1 MPPHSSSLID
11 DIPDKENI
19 VVESPPALHDIV
31 PDFSAAMTS
40 DRTFNLAD
48 YRGKKLVLYF
58 YPKDNTPGCTTE
70 GIRFRE
76 LYPEFQQANTE
87 IFGVSRDS
95 LRSHENFRAKLEMPF
110 ELISDPDEALC
121 NLFDVIRSKTM
132 YGKPVR
138 GIDRSTF
145 VIDASGRL
153 VKEWR
158 GVKVPGHVDDV
169 LEFVKAIP

>member
-1 MPPHSSSLID
+1 
-11 DIPDKENI
+11 

-40 DRTFNLAD
+40 DQTFRLQD
-48 YRGKKLVLYF
+48 YRGKKVVLYF

-87 IFGVSRDS
+87 IVGVSRDS
-95 LRSHENFRAKLEMPF
+95 LRSHESFRTKLAMPF
-110 ELISDPDEALC
+110 QLISDPDETLC
-121 NLFDVIRSKTM
+121 NLFNVIRNKTM
-132 YGKPVR
+132 YGKAVR

-145 VIDASGRL
+145 VIDGAGRL

-158 GVKVPGHVDDV
+158 GVKVPGHVDEV
-169 LEFVKAIP
+169 LEFVKAIH